1 MDGGDTDRLIA
12 GIFRP
17 ACTTCGE
24 TDWRVFG
31 KTVNGNPTRLV
42 LGASWPDGA
51 AVEDY
56 GFEVLAFACIQCGT
70 IRLMAPNP
78 LDLDGETEAKPQ

>member
-1 MDGGDTDRLIA
+1 MDRSDADRLIA
-12 GIFRP
+12 GIFKP

-31 KTVNGNPTRLV
+31 KSIDANPTRLV
-42 LGASWPDGA
+42 LGAAWPDGT

-56 GFEVLAFACIQCGT
+56 GFEILAFACVQCGT
-70 IRLMAPNP
+70 IRLMAPDP
-78 LDLDGETEAKPQ
+78 PDLDLNAEAEPH